1 MANTGYAQ
9 GKPRNGGTLTP
20 RENLEAAKREHAA
33 RSKRITNETS
43 LKHAIIEVL
52 SARGYKCW
60 VINSGQILL
69 RGRAVQLMPTGSGDI
84 QGMLRNGLVY
94 FLEVKK
100 PGEKQNEAELE
111 WERVCKEHG
120 VPYAVVETIDDAVSQ
135 VRRWAD
141 G

>member
-1 MANTGYAQ
+1 MANTGYSQ
-9 GKPRNGGTLTP
+9 GKPLNGVTLTP
-20 RENLEAAKREHAA
+20 AENLAAAKREHAA
-33 RSKRITNETS
+33 RSKQITNETS

-52 SARGYKCW
+52 SARGYKAW

-69 RGRAVQLMPTGSGDI
+69 RGRAVQLMPAGSGDI
-84 QGMLRNGLVY
+84 QGMIRNGLVY
-94 FLEVKK
+94 FLEVKL
-100 PGEKQNEAELE
+100 PGEKQLDTEVE

-135 VRRWAD
+135 IRLWAE

>member
-1 MANTGYAQ
+1 
-9 GKPRNGGTLTP
+9 LTP
-20 RENLEAAKREHAA
+20 RENLESAKREHAA

-52 SARGYKCW
+52 SARGYKAW

-69 RGRAVQLMPTGSGDI
+69 RGRAVRLMPEGSGDI

-94 FLEVKK
+94 FLECKL
-100 PGEKQNEAELE
+100 PGEKQNAAELE

-120 VPYAVVETIDDAVSQ
+120 VPYAVVESIDGALLRISG
-135 VRRWAD
+135 WAAD
-141 G
+141 

>member
-1 MANTGYAQ
+1 MANSGYQ
-9 GKPRNGGTLTP
+9 GKPRNGVKMPP

-69 RGRAVQLMPTGSGDI
+69 RGRAVQLMPAGSGDI
-84 QGMLRNGLVY
+84 QGMIRNGLVY
-94 FLEVKK
+94 FLEVKL
-100 PGEKQNEAELE
+100 PGEKQLDTEVE
-111 WERVCKEHG
+111 WERVCKEHH
-120 VPYAVVETIDDAVSQ
+120 VPYAVVESIDDALLR
-135 VRRWAD
+135 VRSWAAE
-141 G
+141 